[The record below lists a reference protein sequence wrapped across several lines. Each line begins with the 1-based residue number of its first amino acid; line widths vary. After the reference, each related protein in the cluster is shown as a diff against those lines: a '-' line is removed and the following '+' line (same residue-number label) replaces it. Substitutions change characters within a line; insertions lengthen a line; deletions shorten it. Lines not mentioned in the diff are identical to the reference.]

1 MNAGNDR
8 FRTPLKTARGLG
20 SAKAGVHHFA
30 VQRVTAIA
38 LVFLACWFVWFVI
51 GLMHADYLTA
61 SDAVAKPWNA
71 TLLIAFLVA
80 MFWHAQLGL
89 QVIIEDYL
97 HSPGVA
103 VLAQVAVRFVCILGA
118 LASVFAVVIIAL
130 GN

>member
-1 MNAGNDR
+1 MSQGNDK

-20 SAKAGVHHFA
+20 SAKTGVHHFA
-30 VQRVTAIA
+30 VQRVTAVA

-61 SDAVAKPWNA
+61 RDAVAKPWNA

-97 HSPGVA
+97 HSPGVV
-103 VLAQVAVRFVCILGA
+103 VLAQVAVRFICILGA